1 MEKKTLQTEKGRI
14 VYWTSGPDRSGG
26 DKNTGI
32 RIVFLP
38 GLSADRRLFE
48 KQTEYFSKSWNC
60 LVWDPPAQDD
70 LASYLRQILEKEG
83 GGPCVLAGQSFG
95 GYVAQTFMSR
105 YKNLVRGFISID
117 SAPLDRKYYSAAE
130 LWLLKHTYRL

>member
-26 DKNTGI
+26 DKDTGI

-48 KQTEYFSKSWNC
+48 TAGFSKN
-60 LVWDPPAQDD
+60 
-70 LASYLRQILEKEG
+70 R
-83 GGPCVLAGQSFG
+83 
-95 GYVAQTFMSR
+95 R
-105 YKNLVRGFISID
+105 NISANHGIALSGTLLHMENRD
-117 SAPLDRKYYSAAE
+117 RSA
-130 LWLLKHTYRL
+130 

>member
-1 MEKKTLQTEKGRI
+1 MGTAENGKYAELSMEKKTLQTEKGRI

-60 LVWDPPAQDD
+60 LGYQD
-70 LASYLRQILEKEG
+70 
-83 GGPCVLAGQSFG
+83 F
-95 GYVAQTFMSR
+95 T
-105 YKNLVRGFISID
+105 
-117 SAPLDRKYYSAAE
+117 
-130 LWLLKHTYRL
+130 

>member
-60 LVWDPPAQDD
+60 LEDM
-70 LASYLRQILEKEG
+70 SLRRSCPGTKALSE
-83 GGPCVLAGQSFG
+83 
-95 GYVAQTFMSR
+95 
-105 YKNLVRGFISID
+105 D
-117 SAPLDRKYYSAAE
+117 SSP
-130 LWLLKHTYRL
+130 